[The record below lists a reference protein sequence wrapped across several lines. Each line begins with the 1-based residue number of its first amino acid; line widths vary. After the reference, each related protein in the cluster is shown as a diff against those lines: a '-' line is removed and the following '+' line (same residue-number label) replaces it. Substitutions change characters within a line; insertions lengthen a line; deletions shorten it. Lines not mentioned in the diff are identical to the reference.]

1 MKENIKSN
9 INKITDN
16 KSLLNFVLIATIFV
30 LIIFNWQSCEKNKE
44 LKANYSQ
51 NVEAMKKEITVE
63 KNKNGE
69 LQSSIVA
76 FQGSINDVK
85 GYSEELYNEIKALKN
100 RKPTMISRT
109 EIIYKD
115 TNIVINNNVIDTIGL
130 DKDEY
135 RLRWFYAN
143 SDSSRIIEGN
153 SLFSA
158 RFLNEKLNVSPILTT
173 ITRDELKLEFIVGVA
188 RNKKTKYNEIF
199 VTPKN
204 PNITVSK
211 LEGAILDKRK
221 LGIDISVSGG
231 YGAVYTKGQLGF
243 GPFIGIGI
251 SKSIIRF

>member
-1 MKENIKSN
+1 MKENKTLSN
-9 INKITDN
+9 
-16 KSLLNFVLIATIFV
+16 LILIGVIFV
-30 LIIFNWQSCEKNKE
+30 LILFNWQSCERNKE

-51 NVEAMKKEITVE
+51 NIEAMKKEIVVE

-76 FQGSINDVK
+76 FQGSIKDVK
-85 GYSEELYNEIKALKN
+85 EYSEELYNEIKALKN
-100 RKPTMISRT
+100 RKPSMISRT
-109 EIIYKD
+109 EIIYRD
-115 TNIVINNNVIDTIGL
+115 TNIIVNNNIIDTIGL

-135 RLRWFYAN
+135 RLSWKYAN
-143 SDSSRIIEGN
+143 LDSTRILEGN
-153 SLFSA
+153 SIFSA
-158 RFLNEKLNVSPILTT
+158 RFLNEKLQISPISTV
-173 ITRDELKLEFIVGVA
+173 ITLDELKLEFVVGVA

-221 LGIDISVSGG
+221 IGIDISVTGG
-231 YGAVYTKGQLGF
+231 YGAVYSNGQLGF

-251 SKSIIRF
+251 SKPIIRF

>member
-9 INKITDN
+9 IKNITDN
-16 KSLLNFVLIATIFV
+16 KSLFNFILIA
-30 LIIFNWQSCEKNKE
+30 IIFALILMNWQSCERNKE

-51 NVEAMKKEITVE
+51 NIEAMKKEIVVE

-69 LQSSIVA
+69 LQSSIVS
-76 FQGSINDVK
+76 FQGSLKDIK
-85 GYSEELYNEIKALKN
+85 EYSEELYNEIKILKN

-115 TNIVINNNVIDTIGL
+115 TNIVINNSVIDTIGL

-143 SDSSRIIEGN
+143 SDSTRILEGN

-158 RFLNEKLNVSPILTT
+158 KFLNEKLNVSPLSTN

-188 RNKKTKYNEIF
+188 KNKKTKYNEIF

-211 LEGAILDKRK
+211 LEGATLEKRK

-231 YGAVYTKGQLGF
+231 YGAVYTNGQVGL

-251 SKSIIRF
+251 SKPIIRF